1 MIYVTVGNDY
11 RGFNRLLSKIDEIAP
26 RVPTDILI
34 QRGYSSFSP
43 EHAPFFDFVP
53 MERAMEYLRT
63 SELVVSHAGIG
74 TIILCKEYGT
84 PLVILPRRKKY
95 REHMN
100 DHQLEVAEAL
110 ERRKGENIY
119 VAKGEE
125 ELEEKIFEALN
136 SNKPSPTPSTGRMNL
151 IRTIKEFVETSAP

>member
-1 MIYVTVGNDY
+1 
-11 RGFNRLLSKIDEIAP
+11 
-26 RVPTDILI
+26 
-34 QRGYSSFSP
+34 
-43 EHAPFFDFVP
+43 

>member
-1 MIYVTVGNDY
+1 MIFVTVGNDY

-63 SELVVSHAGIG
+63 SDLVVSHAGIG

-125 ELEEKIFEALN
+125 ELEEKIFEALKGTK
-136 SNKPSPTPSTGRMNL
+136 SSPAPNPGRTSL
-151 IRTIKEFVETSAP
+151 IRTIREFVETSAP